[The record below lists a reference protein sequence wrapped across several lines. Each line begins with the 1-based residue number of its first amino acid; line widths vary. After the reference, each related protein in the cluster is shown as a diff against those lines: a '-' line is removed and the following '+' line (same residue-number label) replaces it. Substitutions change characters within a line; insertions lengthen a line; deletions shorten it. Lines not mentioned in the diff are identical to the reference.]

1 MRKQVR
7 QSVQFHAGCLQSHLD
22 GAEGVEQVGVMSDA
36 GAEASALVLTGFD
49 EVYDL
54 LPVHPG
60 QLPHQVH
67 HRQPPVDTTHPQ
79 VL

>member
-1 MRKQVR
+1 
-7 QSVQFHAGCLQSHLD
+7 
-22 GAEGVEQVGVMSDA
+22 MSDT
-36 GAEASALVLTGFD
+36 GADASTLVLAGFD

-67 HRQPPVDTTHPQ
+67 DC
-79 VL
+79 